1 MPSIADLER
10 LLATDPKDAFVL
22 YGLGQ
27 EHARLGRHAQ
37 AIQFFDR
44 CLESDPACFYA
55 FYFKAKS
62 LHSLGRVEE
71 ALAVANVGQKSARS
85 AGDLKASSEL
95 QALIDEIEP

>member
-10 LLATDPKDAFVL
+10 LLATDPNDAFVL

-27 EHARLGRHAQ
+27 EHARHGRHAQ
-37 AIQFFDR
+37 AITFYDR

-55 FYFKAKS
+55 YYFKAKS
-62 LHSLGRVEE
+62 LHALGRADE
-71 ALAVANVGQKSARS
+71 AVAVAGTGRKAARG
-85 AGDLKASSEL
+85 ANDLKASSEL